1 MARRYLCSP
10 LPSPGTATLDGGIA
24 QHLRVMRVR
33 PGETI
38 RLFDGDD
45 HEADATLRELGKGGV
60 RVEVGKAEAVRRE
73 PRVAVELA
81 IAIPK
86 GARAEWLFEHGTE
99 VGVVRFRPLVVL
111 RSQGAARENRRE
123 RWLRVVRAAC
133 EQCDRS
139 RVPAVDAEIGL
150 ADLLLDPS
158 LPAERYLASPGAE
171 HALGPAR
178 CGSVLLVVG
187 PEGGFD
193 EAESASL
200 RAAGC
205 EPRSLGELT
214 LRTETAALVGAARLL
229 A

>member
-10 LPSPGTATLDGGIA
+10 LPSPGVASLEGGIA
-24 QHLRVMRVR
+24 QHLRVMRIR
-33 PGETI
+33 AGETI
-38 RLFDGDD
+38 RLFDGDGR
-45 HEADATLRELGKGGV
+45 EADATLRELGKRGAV
-60 RVEVGKAEAVRRE
+60 LEVGAAEAVRRE
-73 PRVAVELA
+73 PRVGVELA
-81 IAIPK
+81 VAIPK

-99 VGVVRFRPLVVL
+99 LGVVRFRPLVFA
-111 RSQGAARENRRE
+111 RSQGASRENRRG
-123 RWLRVVRAAC
+123 RWLRVVQAAC

-139 RVPAVDAEIGL
+139 RVPAVDAETGL
-150 ADLLLDPS
+150 ADLLRDPS
-158 LPAERYLASPGAE
+158 LPAERYLALPGTPL
-171 HALGPAR
+171 ALGPAR
-178 CGSVLLVVG
+178 GDRVVLVVG

-193 EAESASL
+193 AAESASL